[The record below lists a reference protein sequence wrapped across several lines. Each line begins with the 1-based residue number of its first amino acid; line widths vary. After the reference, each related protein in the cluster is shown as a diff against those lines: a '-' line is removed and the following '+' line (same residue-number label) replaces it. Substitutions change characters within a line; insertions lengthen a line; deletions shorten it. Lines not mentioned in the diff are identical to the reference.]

1 MNNTIGANILKY
13 RKMNGMSQQYLAG
26 ILGISS
32 QGLLKI
38 EKGMV
43 SPRTKTVEKICDTL
57 CITPNQLFGVEDI
70 SEENVS
76 LLLRLRQMSSL
87 EKTSSTL

>member
-13 RKMNGMSQQYLAG
+13 RKVNGMSQRYLAG

-38 EKGMV
+38 EKGMT
-43 SPRTKTVEKICDTL
+43 SPRGSTIERICDTL
-57 CITPNQLFGVEDI
+57 CITPNQLFGVEDMG
-70 SEENVS
+70 EENAS
-76 LLLRLRQMSSL
+76 LLVRLRQMSSQ
-87 EKTSSTL
+87 EK

>member
-43 SPRTKTVEKICDTL
+43 SPRINTVEKICDTL
-57 CITPNQLFGVEDI
+57 CITPNQLFGLEEMG
-70 SEENVS
+70 EENVS
-76 LLLRLRQMSSL
+76 LLVRLKRMSNL
-87 EKTSSTL
+87 EKMRSTR